1 MGGERRRRA
10 NGINTMCK
18 ERENYSD
25 IGKRESI
32 IWTKERTSERKARG
46 TQAGEE

>member
-10 NGINTMCK
+10 DGINTMCN
-18 ERENYSD
+18 EREDYSD

-32 IWTKERTSERKARG
+32 IWTEERTSERKARG
-46 TQAGEE
+46 MQSGEE